1 MELSHEEKIRRK
13 KSSLVR
19 KQINSQ
25 SFFITLF
32 NSKRYKE
39 LYFSKEALISFL
51 ISIVLTIFITILYC
65 ANKTSLLNNLQPL
78 LLAILGG
85 FIAMIAFSLSA
96 LALIISSISK
106 ENIIN
111 VIQLKGEKLEGN
123 SEELIDKIIA
133 VLYRFYF
140 SAGFNVLS
148 VILITFMYFYLI
160 IPIEFC
166 TLVNCILGFF
176 SIYILVFSLLFTLT
190 LFSSCIKLPFSF

>member
-111 VIQLKGEKLEGN
+111 VIQLKGEKLEEN

-166 TLVNCILGFF
+166 ILVNCILGFF

>member
-1 MELSHEEKIRRK
+1 MELSHKEKIRRK

-39 LYFSKEALISFL
+39 LYLSKEALISFL
-51 ISIVLTIFITILYC
+51 ISIILTIFITILYYT
-65 ANKTSLLNNLQPL
+65 NKTSLLNNLQPL

-111 VIQLKGEKLEGN
+111 VIQLKGEKLEEK

-140 SAGFNVLS
+140 SAGFNVIS
-148 VILITFMYFYLI
+148 VILIT
-160 IPIEFC
+160 
-166 TLVNCILGFF
+166 
-176 SIYILVFSLLFTLT
+176 
-190 LFSSCIKLPFSF
+190 

>member
-111 VIQLKGEKLEGN
+111 VIQLKGEKLEEN
-123 SEELIDKIIA
+123 SEELINKIIA

-166 TLVNCILGFF
+166 ILVNCILGFF